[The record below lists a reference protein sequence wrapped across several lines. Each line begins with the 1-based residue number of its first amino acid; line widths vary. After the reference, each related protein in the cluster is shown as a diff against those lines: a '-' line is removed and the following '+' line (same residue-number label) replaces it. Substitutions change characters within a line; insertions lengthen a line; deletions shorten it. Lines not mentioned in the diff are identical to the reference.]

1 MAVKTYMD
9 LIDEMKALADKINKH
24 YDSVTLETEI
34 PIEDEK
40 TRILREAGIIEDDNE
55 TPEDE
60 SPVAEETE
68 AQSDEEEAIE
78 EDVEST
84 EEDEKD
90 WIMDEGHSRLP
101 AMDAERYGERSGL
114 EGPMRARNGK
124 VVYYD
129 PKEGQYYDP
138 DTDIYI
144 SNDDW
149 EKMNEVNI
157 REQLDIIGVENDE
170 HVNVI
175 GTGRRGE
182 IKARYDD
189 LVRIF
194 GEPTKSKERGDQMD
208 KTNAEWYLE
217 FEVRDEDDPEDTD
230 YIVATIYDWK
240 YPELPLD
247 KVQWNIG
254 GKTWKSYEA
263 VTDYIDNHGA
273 TTESDEGPELQRL
286 MKLAGTK

>member
-9 LIDEMKALADKINKH
+9 LIDEMKALADRINKH

-78 EDVEST
+78 ELEST
-84 EEDEKD
+84 EDDEKD

-157 REQLDIIGVENDE
+157 REQLDIISVDNDQ
-170 HVNVI
+170 HINVV
-175 GTGRRGE
+175 GTSRRGG
-182 IKARYDD
+182 IKTSYEE

-194 GEPTKSKERGDQMD
+194 GEPTMSTEKGDDLD
-208 KTNAEWYLE
+208 KTNAEWWLE
-217 FEVRDEDDPEDTD
+217 FEVRDENDPEDVD
-230 YIVATIYDWK
+230 FIVATIYDWK
-240 YPELPLD
+240 YPSLPKGVVD
-247 KVQWNIG
+247 WEVG

-263 VTDYIDNHGA
+263 VTDYIDSHGA
-273 TTESDEGPELQRL
+273 TSESDEGTDVQRL

>member
-40 TRILREAGIIEDDNE
+40 TRILREAGIIDEEADALEHTHEDGTTHSHQGGDQPHDHNEDDDETSENE
-55 TPEDE
+55 
-60 SPVAEETE
+60 SAVAEEAE
-68 AQSDEEEAIE
+68 AQSDEEETIE
-78 EDVEST
+78 EVEST

-90 WIMDEGHSRLP
+90 
-101 AMDAERYGERSGL
+101 GL
-114 EGPMRARNGK
+114 
-124 VVYYD
+124 
-129 PKEGQYYDP
+129 
-138 DTDIYI
+138 
-144 SNDDW
+144 
-149 EKMNEVNI
+149 

-170 HVNVI
+170 HINVV
-175 GTGRRGE
+175 GTARRGE
-182 IKARYDD
+182 ITARYDD
-189 LVRIF
+189 LVRMF
-194 GEPTKSKERGDQMD
+194 GEPTKSKEKGDQMD

-240 YPELPLD
+240 YPELPVD
-247 KVQWNIG
+247 EVQWNVG

-263 VTDYIDNHGA
+263 VTDYIDSHGA
-273 TTESDEGPELQRL
+273 TTESDENTDVQRL